1 MLAVVTM
8 EDVTDSSALLSA
20 ASLSNLGTEV
30 ENIEDVAQGWGWG
43 EPMRMCHK
51 VRSVAALE
59 G

>member
-8 EDVTDSSALLSA
+8 EDVTDGSALLSA

-43 EPMRMCHK
+43 
-51 VRSVAALE
+51 
-59 G
+59 